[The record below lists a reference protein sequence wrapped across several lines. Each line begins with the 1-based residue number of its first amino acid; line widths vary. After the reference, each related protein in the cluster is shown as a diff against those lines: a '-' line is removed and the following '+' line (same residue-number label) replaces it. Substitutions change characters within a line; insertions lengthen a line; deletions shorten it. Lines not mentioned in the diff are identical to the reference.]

1 MLDVGLSMHILELEI
16 TTKCNLNCLH
26 CYNRENKN
34 IDMDY
39 EDIIKYI
46 NFANENHVHTFTL
59 TGGEACLHPKFNEIC
74 AYLKQ
79 NRHKLENIR
88 KITLQTN
95 GYIQNMDLEQLK
107 GFDYIHLSFD
117 VDENG
122 ARNISSKKTIELAK
136 RLQELNIKPYLF
148 TTVHKKNLDYIDEIV
163 KIANKNE
170 IPIAFNFC
178 IDTGKDKEFLLSKEE
193 KIFAI
198 QKLLEYEKQGK
209 INKLRNPYVNAY
221 KKMCLDDEESF
232 RIKGGCTAGIASC
245 SILANGDVYHCV
257 FFIYSPYK
265 LGNIYNEDLYELWT
279 KNINNIL
286 EETSNERISDKKC
299 NKQEQNC
306 KCNCSGLAYNLTGSV
321 KACDP
326 RCNPKE
332 NLIPSCIRT
341 YIKMK

>member
-1 MLDVGLSMHILELEI
+1 M
-16 TTKCNLNCLH
+16 NCLH

-39 EDIIKYI
+39 EEIIKYI

-74 AYLKQ
+74 AYLKE

-95 GYIQNMDLEQLK
+95 GYIQNMDLEQLQ

-163 KIANKNE
+163 KIANENE

-198 QKLLEYEKQGK
+198 QKLLEYEKRGK

-232 RIKGGCTAGIASC
+232 RIKGGCTAGVTSC
-245 SILANGDVYHCV
+245 SILANGDVIPCPFV
-257 FFIYSPYK
+257 RIK
-265 LGNIYNEDLYELWT
+265 AGNIHEEPLGKIWLESELLKELRNRKNYEV
-279 KNINNIL
+279 
-286 EETSNERISDKKC
+286 C
-299 NKQEQNC
+299 GNC
-306 KCNCSGLAYNLTGSV
+306 KYLAYCGGCRRSAYQATNKINGFDV
-321 KACDP
+321 NCI
-326 RCNPKE
+326 KE
-332 NLIPSCIRT
+332 VS
-341 YIKMK
+341 

>member
-1 MLDVGLSMHILELEI
+1 MGLSMHILELEI

-74 AYLKQ
+74 EYLKE

-95 GYIQNMDLEQLK
+95 GYIQNMDLEQLQ

-221 KKMCLDDEESF
+221 KKMCLDDEERF

-245 SILANGDVYHCV
+245 SILANGDVIPCPFV
-257 FFIYSPYK
+257 RIK
-265 LGNIYNEDLYELWT
+265 AGNIHEEPLEKIWFESELLKELRNRKNYEV
-279 KNINNIL
+279 
-286 EETSNERISDKKC
+286 C
-299 NKQEQNC
+299 GNC
-306 KCNCSGLAYNLTGSV
+306 KYLAYCGGCRRSAYQATNKINGFDV
-321 KACDP
+321 NCI
-326 RCNPKE
+326 KE
-332 NLIPSCIRT
+332 VS
-341 YIKMK
+341 

>member
-39 EDIIKYI
+39 EDIIKHI

-95 GYIQNMDLEQLK
+95 GYIQNMDLEQLQ

-122 ARNISSKKTIELAK
+122 ARNISSKNTIELAK

-163 KIANKNE
+163 KIANENE

-245 SILANGDVYHCV
+245 SILANGDVIPCPFVRIKAGNVHEEPLEK
-257 FFIYSPYK
+257 IWLESK
-265 LGNIYNEDLYELWT
+265 LLKELRNRKNYEV
-279 KNINNIL
+279 
-286 EETSNERISDKKC
+286 C
-299 NKQEQNC
+299 GNC
-306 KCNCSGLAYNLTGSV
+306 KYLAYCGGCRRSAYQATNKINGFDV
-321 KACDP
+321 NCI
-326 RCNPKE
+326 KE
-332 NLIPSCIRT
+332 VS
-341 YIKMK
+341 

>member
-74 AYLKQ
+74 EYLKE

-163 KIANKNE
+163 KIANENE

-198 QKLLEYEKQGK
+198 QKLLEYEKQWK

-245 SILANGDVYHCV
+245 SILANGDVIPCPFV
-257 FFIYSPYK
+257 RIK
-265 LGNIYNEDLYELWT
+265 AGNIHEEPLEKIWFESELLKELRNRKNYEV
-279 KNINNIL
+279 
-286 EETSNERISDKKC
+286 C
-299 NKQEQNC
+299 GNC
-306 KCNCSGLAYNLTGSV
+306 KYLAYCGGCRRSAYQATNKINGFDV
-321 KACDP
+321 NCI
-326 RCNPKE
+326 KE
-332 NLIPSCIRT
+332 VS
-341 YIKMK
+341 

>member
-34 IDMDY
+34 IDMNY

-74 AYLKQ
+74 AYLKE

-95 GYIQNMDLEQLK
+95 GYIQNMNLEQLK
-107 GFDYIHLSFD
+107 GFNYIHLSFD
-117 VDENG
+117 IDENG

-148 TTVHKKNLDYIDEIV
+148 TTVHKKNLNYIDEIV
-163 KIANKNE
+163 KIANENE

-245 SILANGDVYHCV
+245 SILANGDVIPCPFVRIKAGNVHEEPLEK
-257 FFIYSPYK
+257 IWLESK
-265 LGNIYNEDLYELWT
+265 LLKELRNRKNYEV
-279 KNINNIL
+279 
-286 EETSNERISDKKC
+286 C
-299 NKQEQNC
+299 GNC
-306 KCNCSGLAYNLTGSV
+306 KYLAYCGGCRRSAYQATNKINGFDV
-321 KACDP
+321 NCI
-326 RCNPKE
+326 KE
-332 NLIPSCIRT
+332 VS
-341 YIKMK
+341 

>member
-1 MLDVGLSMHILELEI
+1 MGLSMHILELEI

-74 AYLKQ
+74 EYLKE

-95 GYIQNMDLEQLK
+95 GYIQNMDLEQLQ

-163 KIANKNE
+163 KIANENE

-198 QKLLEYEKQGK
+198 QKLLEYEKRGK

-232 RIKGGCTAGIASC
+232 RIKGGCTAGVASC
-245 SILANGDVYHCV
+245 SILANGDVIPCPFV
-257 FFIYSPYK
+257 RIK
-265 LGNIYNEDLYELWT
+265 AGNIHEEPLEKIWLESELLKELRNRKNYEV
-279 KNINNIL
+279 
-286 EETSNERISDKKC
+286 C
-299 NKQEQNC
+299 GNC
-306 KCNCSGLAYNLTGSV
+306 KYLAYCGGCRRSAYQATNKINGFDV
-321 KACDP
+321 NCI
-326 RCNPKE
+326 KE
-332 NLIPSCIRT
+332 VS
-341 YIKMK
+341 

>member
-74 AYLKQ
+74 EYLKE

-148 TTVHKKNLDYIDEIV
+148 TTVHKKNVDYIDEIV

-198 QKLLEYEKQGK
+198 QKLLEYEKRGK
-209 INKLRNPYVNAY
+209 INKLRNPYVNSY

-245 SILANGDVYHCV
+245 SILANGDVIPCPFV
-257 FFIYSPYK
+257 RIK
-265 LGNIYNEDLYELWT
+265 AGNIHEEPLEKIWLESELLKELRNRKNYEV
-279 KNINNIL
+279 
-286 EETSNERISDKKC
+286 C
-299 NKQEQNC
+299 GNC
-306 KCNCSGLAYNLTGSV
+306 KYLAYCGGCRRSAYQATNKINGFDV
-321 KACDP
+321 NCI
-326 RCNPKE
+326 KE
-332 NLIPSCIRT
+332 VS
-341 YIKMK
+341 

>member
-245 SILANGDVYHCV
+245 SILANGDVIPCPFV
-257 FFIYSPYK
+257 RIK
-265 LGNIYNEDLYELWT
+265 AGNIHEEPLEKIWLESELLKELRNRKNYEV
-279 KNINNIL
+279 
-286 EETSNERISDKKC
+286 C
-299 NKQEQNC
+299 GNC
-306 KCNCSGLAYNLTGSV
+306 KYLAYCGGCRRSAYQATNKINGFDV
-321 KACDP
+321 NCI
-326 RCNPKE
+326 KE
-332 NLIPSCIRT
+332 VS
-341 YIKMK
+341 

>member
-34 IDMDY
+34 IDMNY

-74 AYLKQ
+74 AYLKE

-95 GYIQNMDLEQLK
+95 GYIQNMNLEQLK
-107 GFDYIHLSFD
+107 GFNYIHLSFD
-117 VDENG
+117 IDENG

-148 TTVHKKNLDYIDEIV
+148 TTIHKKNLNYIDEIV
-163 KIANKNE
+163 KIANENE

-209 INKLRNPYVNAY
+209 INKLRSPYVNAY

-245 SILANGDVYHCV
+245 SILANGDVIPCPFVRIKAGNVHEEPLEK
-257 FFIYSPYK
+257 IWLESK
-265 LGNIYNEDLYELWT
+265 LLKELRNRKNYEV
-279 KNINNIL
+279 
-286 EETSNERISDKKC
+286 C
-299 NKQEQNC
+299 GNC
-306 KCNCSGLAYNLTGSV
+306 KYLAYCGGCRRSAYQATNKINGFDV
-321 KACDP
+321 NCI
-326 RCNPKE
+326 KE
-332 NLIPSCIRT
+332 VS
-341 YIKMK
+341 

>member
-74 AYLKQ
+74 EYLKE

-163 KIANKNE
+163 KIANENE

-221 KKMCLDDEESF
+221 KKMCLDDEERF
-232 RIKGGCTAGIASC
+232 RIKGGCTAGVASC
-245 SILANGDVYHCV
+245 SILANGDVIPCPFV
-257 FFIYSPYK
+257 RIK
-265 LGNIYNEDLYELWT
+265 AGNIHEEPLEKIWLESELLKELRNRKNYEV
-279 KNINNIL
+279 
-286 EETSNERISDKKC
+286 C
-299 NKQEQNC
+299 GNC
-306 KCNCSGLAYNLTGSV
+306 KYLAYCGGCRRSAYQATNKINGFDV
-321 KACDP
+321 NCI
-326 RCNPKE
+326 KE
-332 NLIPSCIRT
+332 VS
-341 YIKMK
+341 

>member
-39 EDIIKYI
+39 EEIINYI

-74 AYLKQ
+74 AYLKE

-95 GYIQNMDLEQLK
+95 GYIQNMDLEQLR

-163 KIANKNE
+163 KIANENE

-209 INKLRNPYVNAY
+209 INKLRNPYVNSY
-221 KKMCLDDEESF
+221 KKMCLDDEENF

-245 SILANGDVYHCV
+245 SILANGDVIPCPFV
-257 FFIYSPYK
+257 RIK
-265 LGNIYNEDLYELWT
+265 AGNIHEEPLEKIWLDSELLKELRNRKNYEV
-279 KNINNIL
+279 
-286 EETSNERISDKKC
+286 C
-299 NKQEQNC
+299 GNC
-306 KCNCSGLAYNLTGSV
+306 KYLAYCGGCRRSAYQATNKINGFDV
-321 KACDP
+321 NCI
-326 RCNPKE
+326 KE
-332 NLIPSCIRT
+332 VS
-341 YIKMK
+341 

>member
-39 EDIIKYI
+39 EEIIKYI

-74 AYLKQ
+74 AYLKE

-163 KIANKNE
+163 KIANENE

-198 QKLLEYEKQGK
+198 QKLLEYEKRGK
-209 INKLRNPYVNAY
+209 INKLRNPYVNSY

-245 SILANGDVYHCV
+245 SILANGDVIPCPFV
-257 FFIYSPYK
+257 RIK
-265 LGNIYNEDLYELWT
+265 AGNIHEEPLEKIWFESELLKELRNRKNYEV
-279 KNINNIL
+279 
-286 EETSNERISDKKC
+286 C
-299 NKQEQNC
+299 GNC
-306 KCNCSGLAYNLTGSV
+306 KYLAYCGGCRRSAYQATNKINGFDV
-321 KACDP
+321 NCI
-326 RCNPKE
+326 KE
-332 NLIPSCIRT
+332 VS
-341 YIKMK
+341 

>member
-74 AYLKQ
+74 EYLKE

-95 GYIQNMDLEQLK
+95 GYIQNMDLEQLQ

-117 VDENG
+117 IDENG

-148 TTVHKKNLDYIDEIV
+148 TTVHKKNVDYIDEIV

-198 QKLLEYEKQGK
+198 QKLLEYEKRGK
-209 INKLRNPYVNAY
+209 INKLRNPYVNSY

-245 SILANGDVYHCV
+245 SILANGDVIPCPFV
-257 FFIYSPYK
+257 RIK
-265 LGNIYNEDLYELWT
+265 AGNIHEEPLEKIWFESELLKELRNRKNYEV
-279 KNINNIL
+279 
-286 EETSNERISDKKC
+286 C
-299 NKQEQNC
+299 GNC
-306 KCNCSGLAYNLTGSV
+306 KYLAYCGGCRRSAYQATNKINGFDV
-321 KACDP
+321 NCI
-326 RCNPKE
+326 KE
-332 NLIPSCIRT
+332 VS
-341 YIKMK
+341 

>member
-74 AYLKQ
+74 EYLKE

-95 GYIQNMDLEQLK
+95 GYIQNMDLEQLQ

-163 KIANKNE
+163 KIANENE

-198 QKLLEYEKQGK
+198 QKLLEYEKRGK

-232 RIKGGCTAGIASC
+232 RIKGGCTAGVASC
-245 SILANGDVYHCV
+245 SILANGDVIPCPFV
-257 FFIYSPYK
+257 RIK
-265 LGNIYNEDLYELWT
+265 AGNIHEEPLEKIWLESELLKELRNRKNYEV
-279 KNINNIL
+279 
-286 EETSNERISDKKC
+286 C
-299 NKQEQNC
+299 GNC
-306 KCNCSGLAYNLTGSV
+306 KYLAYCGGCRRSAYQATNKINGFDV
-321 KACDP
+321 NCI
-326 RCNPKE
+326 KE
-332 NLIPSCIRT
+332 VS
-341 YIKMK
+341 

>member
-74 AYLKQ
+74 EYLKE

-163 KIANKNE
+163 KIANENE

-198 QKLLEYEKQGK
+198 QKLLEYEKRGK
-209 INKLRNPYVNAY
+209 INKLRNPYVNSY

-245 SILANGDVYHCV
+245 SILANGDVIPCPFV
-257 FFIYSPYK
+257 RIK
-265 LGNIYNEDLYELWT
+265 AGNIHEEPLEKIWLESELLKELRNRKNYEV
-279 KNINNIL
+279 
-286 EETSNERISDKKC
+286 C
-299 NKQEQNC
+299 GNC
-306 KCNCSGLAYNLTGSV
+306 KYLAYCGGCRRSAYQATNKINGFDV
-321 KACDP
+321 NCI
-326 RCNPKE
+326 KE
-332 NLIPSCIRT
+332 VS
-341 YIKMK
+341 

>member
-74 AYLKQ
+74 EYLKE

-95 GYIQNMDLEQLK
+95 GYIQNMDLEQLQ

-163 KIANKNE
+163 KIANENE

-221 KKMCLDDEESF
+221 KKMCLDDEERF
-232 RIKGGCTAGIASC
+232 RIKGGCTAGVASC
-245 SILANGDVYHCV
+245 SILANGDVIPCPFV
-257 FFIYSPYK
+257 RIK
-265 LGNIYNEDLYELWT
+265 AGNIHEEPLEKIWLESELLKELRNRKNYEV
-279 KNINNIL
+279 
-286 EETSNERISDKKC
+286 C
-299 NKQEQNC
+299 GNC
-306 KCNCSGLAYNLTGSV
+306 KYLAYCGGCRRSAYQATNKINGFDV
-321 KACDP
+321 NCI
-326 RCNPKE
+326 KE
-332 NLIPSCIRT
+332 VS
-341 YIKMK
+341 

>member
-74 AYLKQ
+74 AYLKE

-95 GYIQNMDLEQLK
+95 GYIQNMNLEQLK
-107 GFDYIHLSFD
+107 GFNYIHLSFD
-117 VDENG
+117 IDENG

-163 KIANKNE
+163 KIANENE

-198 QKLLEYEKQGK
+198 QKLLEYEKRGK
-209 INKLRNPYVNAY
+209 INKLRNPYVNSY

-232 RIKGGCTAGIASC
+232 RIKGGCTAGVASC
-245 SILANGDVYHCV
+245 SILANGDVIPCPFV
-257 FFIYSPYK
+257 RIK
-265 LGNIYNEDLYELWT
+265 AGNVHEEPLEKIWLESELLKELRNRKNYEV
-279 KNINNIL
+279 
-286 EETSNERISDKKC
+286 C
-299 NKQEQNC
+299 GNC
-306 KCNCSGLAYNLTGSV
+306 KYLAYCGGCRRSAYQATNKINGFDV
-321 KACDP
+321 NCI
-326 RCNPKE
+326 KE
-332 NLIPSCIRT
+332 VS
-341 YIKMK
+341 